1 MIAKEQTAKAI
12 ANAAHVYEKNGVEAA
27 LCEVRSS
34 QGAAS
39 CCLCVI
45 LLKGTLAFFISLWFC
60 SCTTFISAPFCF
72 PLFCFC
78 FSSRPQT
85 EEVDPTKA
93 QLGETAFTAQAEQP
107 QDAKETE
114 PAAQSS
120 SQISEVEIP
129 SVGKV
134 PVRSDADGYNEEVQ
148 LPAQALIAVHH

>member
-1 MIAKEQTAKAI
+1 MLFFSKEPWLFSF
-12 ANAAHVYEKNGVEAA
+12 
-27 LCEVRSS
+27 LCGSVAVPRLS
-34 QGAAS
+34 QPPSAF
-39 CCLCVI
+39 LCFAFVF
-45 LLKGTLAFFISLWFC
+45 LLG
-60 SCTTFISAPFCF
+60 
-72 PLFCFC
+72 
-78 FSSRPQT
+78 QT